1 MYDMKKSI
9 TNKVNETKKHKVMK
23 KLGNQITKNLDF
35 SNTSN
40 ISEFYKSR
48 RINSPNQK
56 NCVNSSR
63 K

>member
-35 SNTSN
+35 SNTTN

-56 NCVNSSR
+56 NGVSSSR